1 MNCGKTR
8 MRAPSWTRLCTKDAL
23 SMPCRYFPR
32 PMRRECCCISC
43 SPASLASREPC
54 RMDCARAA
62 DTVSALYVA
71 RGEAGTWNE
80 IARRTLEAAFRGRLK
95 AKRVSMLACVGS
107 REYRSCGRLRE
118 KVETTLNF
126 KFGFPVPFPF
136 PTGPGSPLYEHM
148 VPNLMARISISLIIH
163 IIVSTSH
170 IQPIYL
176 Q

>member
-1 MNCGKTR
+1 MDVRGFLVFLDIVRLDSMDCGKTR
-8 MRAPSWTRLCTKDAL
+8 IRAPSWTRLCTKDAL

-80 IARRTLEAAFRGRLK
+80 IARRTLGTAFRGRLK

-126 KFGFPVPFPF
+126 KFGFPVPSRFLF
-136 PTGPGSPLYEHM
+136 RQVRGRHCMYTWFQ
-148 VPNLMARISISLIIH
+148 
-163 IIVSTSH
+163 T
-170 IQPIYL
+170 
-176 Q
+176 